1 MEKDKAEVNNNARKK
16 KQANNK
22 SKKKINILTYC
33 HLKVNKFVNRP
44 EKLFFYGVKVVLGLS
59 FKPQVKYLFFWL
71 KQPAIQYLI
80 VKLNVG
86 SVVFFA
92 DSTVLAYVLKKLNQE
107 YDYGL
112 KLILLSVDEGITG
125 YRDDSLEVRTHQIN
139 YLYVKR

>member
-1 MEKDKAEVNNNARKK
+1 MPEKK

-22 SKKKINILTYC
+22 NKKKINILTYC

-44 EKLFFYGVKVVLGLS
+44 ENFFFYGVKVVLGLS
-59 FKPQVKYLFFWL
+59 FIPQVKYLFFWL

-125 YRDDSLEVRTHQIN
+125 YRDDSLEVSTHQIN
-139 YLYVKR
+139 DLYVKR